1 MKNRLFFLGP
11 QRQALQ
17 AGLELRWF
25 FPMSQISL
33 EQLAR
38 EWRSLQ
44 DWSPL
49 PVREC
54 VQRLAFEY
62 QRDLATHFYEEMLR
76 DDAASVI
83 LTHEQVRVRL
93 HQSMCQWVA
102 EVFSDAADE
111 QLALRVARQVKIGEV
126 HARIDVPVHLVL
138 RGASSLKRGLRKLL
152 SEQLSSDLDLQLQAA
167 AYAMAVI
174 DTTMA
179 IMSQA
184 YSTSHDRSARAQEAY
199 RLHAVAQDMSA
210 ERERQRA
217 AVLDWE
223 NQLMFD
229 RAMGLAAQQLPHIGS
244 SEFGLWFRHKGA
256 HTFRGAIETG
266 LIQQTMDLIDNRLL
280 PSLDQQ
286 TDAEGRLQQLRSLRE
301 HAKTIAFHLDALF
314 EQNREL
320 DAGRDVLTRLLN
332 RKFLPVV
339 LSKEISYS
347 RERKAN
353 FAVLSLDVDHFKQI
367 NDRYGHEA
375 GDMVLQQFAGILSN
389 ACRGGDYTFRLGG
402 EEFLLLLV
410 DIDEQRAL
418 AFAERLRAQV
428 AQEEFRLPRDGT
440 VRLTASLGLAMHN
453 GHPDYEYTVRQ
464 SDQALYVAKNGGRN
478 RVEVAR

>member
-1 MKNRLFFLGP
+1 MH
-11 QRQALQ
+11 
-17 AGLELRWF
+17 
-25 FPMSQISL
+25 QISL
-33 EQLAR
+33 EQLAC

-44 DWSPL
+44 DSVAL

-54 VQRLAFEY
+54 VQHLAFAH
-62 QRDLATHFYEEMLR
+62 QRSLATYFYEEMLG
-76 DDAASVI
+76 DATASVM

-102 EVFSDAADE
+102 EVFSDGSPE
-111 QLALRVARQVKIGEV
+111 QLAQRVARQVKIGEV
-126 HARIDVPVHLVL
+126 HARIDVSVHLVL
-138 RGASSLKRGLRKLL
+138 RGASSLKRGLRALL
-152 SEQLSSDLDLQLQAA
+152 AEQLADDLALQLQAA
-167 AYAMAVI
+167 SYAAAVI
-174 DTTMA
+174 DTAMA
-179 IMSQA
+179 VMSQA
-184 YSTSHDRSARAQEAY
+184 YSSSHDRGARAQEAY

-217 AVLDWE
+217 AVLAWE

-229 RAMGLAAQQLPHIGS
+229 RAMGLAAAQLPRIGA

-256 HTFRGAIETG
+256 HTFRGAIETT
-266 LIQQTMDLIDNRLL
+266 LILDTMDVIDDRLL
-280 PSLDQQ
+280 PSLDQV
-286 TDAEGRLQQLRSLRE
+286 TDAEGRVQQWRAMRE
-301 HAKTIAFHLDALF
+301 RAQEIAFHLDALF

-339 LSKEISYS
+339 LRKEIHYS

-375 GDMVLQQFAGILSN
+375 GDMVLKQLADVLSD

-410 DIDEQRAL
+410 DIDAPRAQ
-418 AFAERLRAQV
+418 AFAERLRV
-428 AQEEFRLPRDGT
+428 LVEQEAFRLPDNAFVHVT
-440 VRLTASLGLAMHN
+440 VSMGLAMHN
-453 GHPDYEYTVRQ
+453 GHPDYEYTLRQ
-464 SDQALYVAKNGGRN
+464 SDQALYAAKNAGRN
-478 RVEVAR
+478 RVESAGA